1 MRKNQVSTNFET
13 GFETM
18 RSFDRREVSYAQA
31 RAELTRTMAESSE
44 LPDQDRDER
53 LARVVRGLQDK
64 YPDLDDQMTRRLL
77 GDGMHRRR
85 YDLQDPI

>member
-1 MRKNQVSTNFET
+1 
-13 GFETM
+13 M

-31 RAELTRTMAESSE
+31 RAELTRTMADASE
-44 LPDQDRDER
+44 LPDEDRGER
-53 LARVVRGLQDK
+53 LERLVRGLQHK

-85 YDLQDPI
+85 YDVRDPI